1 MNPRYY
7 IEGLIAVLIF
17 GITPVFIK
25 EVTANAYTIGVVR
38 LAIGI
43 TFLYLVAG
51 PSNIKKL
58 KKREWRALL
67 WIGLLFGAHWV
78 TYFVSVKLSTPSMAI
93 LSVSSFGLHMI
104 YLNWII
110 KGVKPK
116 LPDLIAVSI
125 AVVGIFLIV
134 PDFDLK
140 NDVTTGILIG
150 LVSALF
156 FAILPFVQQRHQ
168 QIDSMTRAFGQYTFA
183 MLVFL
188 LFTTETNWE
197 LTQLDWIYLAILGV
211 VCTVIAHTLWL
222 RATTM
227 LPPTN
232 TSLIFYLGPPI
243 AMLTSYIF
251 LNEEMSANK
260 LIGAGLIISAN
271 VFGVVM
277 RRKPLRSST
286 TSPKLGEGS
295 KR

>member
-1 MNPRYY
+1 MNSRYY
-7 IEGLIAVLIF
+7 IEGLIAVVIF

-43 TFLYLVAG
+43 VFLYLVAG
-51 PSNIKKL
+51 PRNIGKL
-58 KKREWRALL
+58 SAREWRALL

-78 TYFVSVKLSTPSMAI
+78 TYFISVKLSTPSMAI

-110 KGVKPK
+110 KGVRPK
-116 LPDLIAVSI
+116 LTDLVAVAV

-134 PDFDLK
+134 PDFDL
-140 NDVTTGILIG
+140 NNNVTSGILVG
-150 LVSALF
+150 LVSAMF
-156 FAILPFVQQRHQ
+156 FAFLPFVQQRHQ
-168 QIDSMTRAFGQYTFA
+168 KIDSMTRAFGQYTFA

-188 LFTTETNWE
+188 AFSTETNWD

-211 VCTVIAHTLWL
+211 ICTVVAHTLWL

-232 TSLIFYLGPPI
+232 TSLIFYLGSPI
-243 AMLTSYIF
+243 AMFTSYLF
-251 LNEEMSANK
+251 LDEEMNTEK
-260 LIGAGLIISAN
+260 VLGAGLIISAN
-271 VFGVVM
+271 VFGVIL
-277 RRKPLRSST
+277 RRRRRQKA
-286 TSPKLGEGS
+286 
-295 KR
+295 

>member
-1 MNPRYY
+1 MNSRYY

-25 EVTANAYTIGVVR
+25 EVTANAFTIGIVR

-43 TFLYLVAG
+43 AFLYLVAG
-51 PSNIKKL
+51 PSKIRKL
-58 KKREWRALL
+58 KKAEWRALL

-78 TYFVSVKLSTPSMAI
+78 TYFISVKLSTPSMAI

-116 LPDLIAVSI
+116 LIDLLVVSV
-125 AVVGIFLIV
+125 AVVGIYLIV

-140 NDVTTGILIG
+140 NNVTSGILVG

-156 FAILPFVQQRHQ
+156 FAVLPFVQQRHQ
-168 QIDSMTRAFGQYTFA
+168 HIDSMTRAFGQYTFA

-188 LFTTETNWE
+188 IFTTETNWN
-197 LTQLDWIYLAILGV
+197 LTQLDWIYLGILGV
-211 VCTVIAHTLWL
+211 ICTVIAHTLWL

-232 TSLIFYLGPPI
+232 TSLIFYLGPPV
-243 AMLTSYIF
+243 AMFSSYIF
-251 LNEEMSANK
+251 LDEEMSANK

-271 VFGVVM
+271 VFGVLM
-277 RRKPLRSST
+277 RKKT
-286 TSPKLGEGS
+286 TLGPSLKKGGE
-295 KR
+295 